1 MPQHSFQPHPYDENS
16 RVWHNDHKPQFNLM
30 GCICFILFLAS
41 CFWVIRAIDKSPRAF
56 IWFLLFMYFLLWL
69 CSRPVKRP
77 RNILAVCD
85 NEGLTLYD
93 QNEIILHQW
102 RWQDIAKINVLA
114 AAGHSRLAIQD
125 QAGKSTIMDE
135 SQLPPDIM
143 PEIAFDAMMRIQGD
157 NYLTQI
163 PLPQIIPAEQ
173 EITALIQTAPAT
185 LSLTKEAAPN
195 NKTITPHTWYMNA
208 TVVREANHNIN
219 ETVAIF
225 MLAPVFLL
233 FFRDMAQGV
242 VAAFGMA
249 VCLIGRYTPHTIA
262 STFTGISLATSGCV
276 ISRRRTK
283 PRSRSIRLQTTNLAL
298 PGRQCAPANTSKF
311 PPNGRHHPICS
322 LPTNRVRNTASRKT
336 NWAATK
342 SSAKSP
348 FTHKPCC
355 AERLSP
361 WKQKTRT
368 PTQNGR
374 PIFPYGFPFPSPLP
388 LCWHYCSVCTVSA
401 LRYALLRCF

>member
-1 MPQHSFQPHPYDENS
+1 MPQHSFQPRPYDENS

-30 GCICFILFLAS
+30 GCISTLLLLAALYGIKSAFAISNLAFYGLLFFLFL
-41 CFWVIRAIDKSPRAF
+41 VI
-56 IWFLLFMYFLLWL
+56 WL
-69 CSRPVKRP
+69 MPYPYSRRF
-77 RNILAVCD
+77 LAVCD
-85 NEGLTLYD
+85 NEGLTLYG
-93 QNEIILHQW
+93 QNETILHQW
-102 RWQDIAKINVLA
+102 RWQDIVKINVLA

-135 SQLPPDIM
+135 SQLPPDVM
-143 PEIAFDAMMRIQGD
+143 QEITFDVMMRIQGD

-163 PLPQIIPAEQ
+163 PLPQIIPEAQ
-173 EITALIQTAPAT
+173 EMTVLIQTAPAT
-185 LSLTKEAAPN
+185 LSLTKEAAPD

-242 VAAFGMA
+242 VAGFGMA
-249 VCLIGRYTPHTIA
+249 VCLIGALYTAYHCLNIYRHI
-262 STFTGISLATSGCV
+262 F
-276 ISRRRTK
+276 
-283 PRSRSIRLQTTNLAL
+283 
-298 PGRQCAPANTSKF
+298 GRQRMRYFAQADETALTLYPFAEDEFRITWAAMRTCEYIKI
-311 PPNGRHHPICS
+311 PPNGHHHPICS

-336 NWAATK
+336 NWVVTK

-355 AERLSP
+355 VERLSP

-374 PIFPYGFPFPSPLP
+374 RIFPYGFPFPSPLS
-388 LCWHYCSVCTVSA
+388 LYWHYCSVCTVSA